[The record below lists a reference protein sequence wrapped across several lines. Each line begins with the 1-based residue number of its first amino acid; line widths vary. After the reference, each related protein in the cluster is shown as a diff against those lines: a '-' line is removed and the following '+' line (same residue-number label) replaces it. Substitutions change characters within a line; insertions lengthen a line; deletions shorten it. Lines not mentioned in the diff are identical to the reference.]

1 MRGLFMGASMRE
13 LTKEETEVLQR
24 HVRYI
29 ETGGKEGSRADLRWS
44 DLSEADLSD
53 ADLREADLSG
63 ADLRWSDLRG
73 ANLRGANLRGA
84 DLRWANLR
92 WANLREA
99 DLRDADLSGADLSEA
114 NLRGADLDFACWPL
128 WRGSTKVTADDRLV
142 AQLLFHV
149 TRLDV
154 SHCSGGVREAI
165 EHIRGMAVSDLF
177 CEYGGGSGG
186 QDFCDDSGS
195 GWGGGSGGGSGCG
208 SGSGGSG
215 DNGSE

>member
-44 DLSEADLSD
+44 
-53 ADLREADLSG
+53 
-63 ADLRWSDLRG
+63 
-73 ANLRGANLRGA
+73 
-84 DLRWANLR
+84 
-92 WANLREA
+92 
-99 DLRDADLSGADLSEA
+99 DLSGADLSEA